1 MLRPSSGE
9 KDTGWSFLRGH
20 LSNPAHPSWYR
31 GETLLQGNATLI
43 KNAVVPVAGLGTRL
57 LPATKSQPKEMLPV
71 AKKPIVQYVVEEL
84 AGSGVQEIL
93 FVTGR
98 GKDAIENH
106 FDHDPNLLALL
117 SATGKEDLID
127 ELAFENLNAR
137 FLYTRQSVQ
146 RGLGDAILCA
156 EPFVAHAPF
165 IVALGDSIIGL
176 QERSTVCA
184 RMSEVLERHQAAAVI
199 AVEPT
204 SREQVSLYGVVK
216 PETDGDIFAISDL
229 VEKPTPEDAPSN
241 LTIVGRYVFE
251 PVIFDMIRRLK
262 PDRHHEI
269 GLTEAIRM
277 LCETG
282 HRVMGMKLQ
291 PGEPRY
297 DIGNYP
303 SYFET
308 FVEFALADPK
318 YGPRLRERLAGML
331 AAEED

>member
-1 MLRPSSGE
+1 M
-9 KDTGWSFLRGH
+9 
-20 LSNPAHPSWYR
+20 
-31 GETLLQGNATLI
+31 I

-71 AKKPIVQYVVEEL
+71 ATKPIVQYVVEEL
-84 AGSGVQEIL
+84 AGSGVQQIL

-98 GKDAIENH
+98 GKASIENH
-106 FDHDPNLLALL
+106 FDHDPNLLASLN
-117 SATGKEDLID
+117 AAAKEDLID
-127 ELAFENLNAR
+127 ELAFENLNTH
-137 FLYTRQSVQ
+137 FLYTRQSIQ
-146 RGLGDAILCA
+146 RGLGDAILCG
-156 EPFVAHAPF
+156 EPFVGHDPF

-176 QERSTVCA
+176 RGRSTICA

-199 AVEPT
+199 AVEPV
-204 SREQVSLYGVVK
+204 SREHVSFYGVVK

-241 LTIVGRYVFE
+241 LAIVGRYAFQ

-262 PDRHHEI
+262 PDKHNEI
-269 GLTEAIRM
+269 GLTEAIRI

-282 HRVMGMKLQ
+282 QRVMGVKLQ
-291 PGEPRY
+291 PGEHRY

-331 AAEED
+331 AAE